1 MTPYHKQWQPVLR
14 QDSATNIHAN
24 QMDFLGNKMTNF
36 MKPKQLI
43 DIYQMSTGNAAKP
56 NQKKTGLIFRLNLDS

>member
-1 MTPYHKQWQPVLR
+1 MAASVTTGFCNKY
-14 QDSATNIHAN
+14 
-24 QMDFLGNKMTNF
+24 FFGNKMTNF

-56 NQKKTGLIFRLNLDS
+56 NQKKTGLNFL